1 MGEREIKTFL
11 FNRRKELGL
20 SQEYVAGL
28 LDISVTSYRKIENG
42 KTSLYN
48 KKVLKLAEILDTSPS
63 ELLFGYTLPEE
74 RQSVLKE
81 EYEKGVESLSL
92 RNKGCKSSNY
102 KICTLFYTQKLKQ
115 NAFAMQF
122 YLKVLLF

>member
-48 KKVLKLAEILDTSPS
+48 KKGPKTGRNTGHIPFRTAVRLHSPGRKT
-63 ELLFGYTLPEE
+63 ECPEGRIRE
-74 RQSVLKE
+74 R
-81 EYEKGVESLSL
+81 G
-92 RNKGCKSSNY
+92 
-102 KICTLFYTQKLKQ
+102 
-115 NAFAMQF
+115 
-122 YLKVLLF
+122 

>member
-28 LDISVTSYRKIENG
+28 LDISVTSYSKIENG

-81 EYEKGVESLSL
+81 EYEKGVESLTEKNAEL
-92 RNKGCKSSNY
+92 RERIRNLEELVKAKDE
-102 KICTLFYTQKLKQ
+102 IIAMLK
-115 NAFAMQF
+115 NG
-122 YLKVLLF
+122 KREK